1 MRRDGDRQCRVTIVR
16 QDGGFRFSICLRT
29 AIRGLDAAQADGP
42 PDGAINATE
51 ARGLGRSSGFSFPMY
66 CRIRASSRPA
76 VQAKYPGGRKCDPPK
91 LCLRS
96 LYARPVIYAH
106 GLDASLSPAKP
117 RAPLAHTPRPC
128 DTKTRSLMVAN
139 NSSAD
144 TVVAAYAAHLLM
156 VHTVMLCGF
165 ITIMS
170 RVGAVGLRQVRVVGR
185 LLVLPGVMML
195 GRLNVMFCRF
205 AMVFRGIFMVL
216 SAFMHNVDSLISSL
230 NGPVL
235 GRNRSA
241 PARAREY

>member
-29 AIRGLDAAQADGP
+29 AIRGLDTAQADGP
-42 PDGAINATE
+42 PGRAINATE

-91 LCLRS
+91 LRLRS

-156 VHTVMLCGF
+156 VRTVMLCGF

-170 RVGAVGLRQVRVVGR
+170 RVGAVGIHRRRGAEQRDVVRERVSVPRTKPRPELRGDGARHAR
-185 LLVLPGVMML
+185 
-195 GRLNVMFCRF
+195 R
-205 AMVFRGIFMVL
+205 
-216 SAFMHNVDSLISSL
+216 HDSL
-230 NGPVL
+230 
-235 GRNRSA
+235 
-241 PARAREY
+241 RARRPSRPHP